1 MEVCTSRVGDRVI
14 APRAPLQQ
22 SETELAPTGCGGA
35 DLQLHCPVM
44 VKIRLRRVGRK
55 RQPSY
60 RVVVADERSPRN
72 GRFIEAIGKYDPRA
86 EPSFI
91 QIDNERALDWLRKGA
106 QPSAAVKKLLE
117 VSGVIEQLKSQPKV
131 PS

>member
-1 MEVCTSRVGDRVI
+1 
-14 APRAPLQQ
+14 
-22 SETELAPTGCGGA
+22 
-35 DLQLHCPVM
+35 M

-60 RVVVADERSPRN
+60 RVVVADERAPRN

-86 EPSFI
+86 EPSLI
-91 QIDNERALDWLRKGA
+91 EIDNERALEWLRKGA
-106 QPSAAVKKLLE
+106 QPSDAVKKLLE
-117 VSGVIEQLKSQPKV
+117 VSGALEQYKNQPKV